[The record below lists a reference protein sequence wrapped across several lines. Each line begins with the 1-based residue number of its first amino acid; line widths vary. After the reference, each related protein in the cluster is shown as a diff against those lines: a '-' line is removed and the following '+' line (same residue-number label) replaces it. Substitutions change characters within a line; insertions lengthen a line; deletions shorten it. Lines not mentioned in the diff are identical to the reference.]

1 MIVTEGLTKRL
12 GEFELVEVSVCIDE
26 GEYFVL
32 LGPTGAGKTIFIECI
47 AGIHAPERGRILIDN
62 EDVTRLRPEERQI
75 GYVPQDYALFPHLT
89 ARRNIAFGLEVRRLP
104 SDEIAR
110 RTAELAA
117 LLGVQPLLDRQI
129 RTLSGGER
137 QRVALARALA
147 IRPRVLL
154 LDEPLSA
161 LDRQIRG
168 EMQIELKRIQ
178 HTVGVTFVVVTHD
191 QEEALTMAD
200 RIAVMERG
208 KVVQIG
214 APETLYESPGTPFVA
229 RFLGDSNL
237 FTGTLAAGGGA
248 PSLVGGDARW
258 LVDAEAVNRLG
269 LVEGSEATA
278 VVRPERMTIVAASGA
293 AGVPAG
299 ANAVSG
305 VVAETV
311 YLGAA
316 RKIVVDL
323 PDRKSVQVR
332 LESRAQH
339 STFAPGDAVVIGWAP
354 GDASLVEGRPE

>member
-161 LDRQIRG
+161 VDEQTRETLCV
-168 EMQIELKRIQ
+168 ELKRLHRELRTTTI
-178 HTVGVTFVVVTHD
+178 HVSHNF
-191 QEEALTMAD
+191 EETLSVAD
-200 RIAVMERG
+200 RIGVVNRG
-208 KVVQIG
+208 RLQQIG
-214 APETLYESPGTPFVA
+214 TPGEIFRQPANEFVA
-229 RFLGDSNL
+229 RFVRSENIFAAMARPTESGTTLDVAGATMKSVLNL
-237 FTGTLAAGGGA
+237 AGPVIAA
-248 PSLVGGDARW
+248 
-258 LVDAEAVNRLG
+258 
-269 LVEGSEATA
+269 
-278 VVRPERMTIVAASGA
+278 VRPEEVE
-293 AGVPAG
+293 VL
-299 ANAVSG
+299 VSPP
-305 VVAETV
+305 E
-311 YLGAA
+311 
-316 RKIVVDL
+316 
-323 PDRKSVQVR
+323 P
-332 LESRAQH
+332 
-339 STFAPGDAVVIGWAP
+339 DAVNIYQGRIEQTLDRGATVKLWIATNPPLRAIVLRPRWLA
-354 GDASLVEGRPE
+354 DQLQEGKPVWVRVPPAAVHLFREG